1 MSSPPPSPP
10 PNLDRILAAIREEA
24 MRRGATQRP
33 HVDARALPA
42 DSGAFARRPALSGA
56 SRHVRDFVAL
66 SSEALLDAAY
76 RTLLN
81 RPPDAKG
88 AANYRR
94 ALRTGRRGKIEVLG
108 RIRFSSEG
116 RRHGVRVAGLMPALA
131 LALAYRIPVA
141 GPLLAGLTAL
151 LRLPAHLRDRSG
163 VERIAQETASE
174 IEG

>member
-1 MSSPPPSPP
+1 MARPPTSSGPD
-10 PNLDRILAAIREEA
+10 LDRILTAIREEA
-24 MRRGATQRP
+24 TRRGATRRP

-42 DSGAFARRPALSGA
+42 DSGAFARRPALAGEP
-56 SRHVRDFVAL
+56 RHVRDYLAL

-94 ALRTGRRGKIEVLG
+94 ALRTGRRGKVEVLG
-108 RIRFSSEG
+108 RIRFSTEG

-131 LALAYRIPVA
+131 LALAYRVPVA

-151 LRLPAHLRDRSG
+151 LRLPEHLRDRSG
-163 VERIAQETASE
+163 AERIAQETASE
-174 IEG
+174 LEG